1 VKTHSAELAWIWA
14 GFLSLMTAWV
24 NRALPF
30 LEFASLLIGIASGL
44 YGIWTLRQYR
54 KAELKR
60 QAQGQP
66 PDPLPPN
73 AV

>member
-1 VKTHSAELAWIWA
+1 
-14 GFLSLMTAWV
+14 MTAWV